1 MPLNSLFEMIQ
12 NAQGGNALDNLA
24 RQYQLSQ
31 EQAQSAVN
39 AVLPAFQM
47 GLQRQAESADMMA
60 NFLRTLASSNAG
72 EVFEKPQ
79 AMGTVSDQF
88 QAMGHDILQM
98 LFGNRNVSNA
108 VAAQAAQ
115 FSGVPNT
122 IMNAMMPTI
131 ATMIMGGL
139 MKGMSSQGYGNWLTQ
154 MASGM
159 IPGMQQPAPQA
170 LPDILTQ
177 MMSMGQPKPQSGMF
191 GTMGAMM
198 DSMMGAKP
206 PASDSGNPMQAGLD
220 ALTGM
225 FNAGAKVQQTHMEG
239 MASIFNTMLKSGRNG

>member
-1 MPLNSLFEMIQ
+1 MPLNSLFEMVQ
-12 NAQGGNALDNLA
+12 SAQGGNAMDNLA

-72 EVFEKPQ
+72 DVFEKPPPT
-79 AMGTVSDQF
+79 ATASDQF
-88 QAMGHDILQM
+88 QTIGNEVLQM

-108 VAAQAAQ
+108 VAAHAAQ

-122 IMNAMMPTI
+122 VVNAMMPTI

-139 MKGMSSQGYGNWLTQ
+139 MKGMSSQGYGNWLAQ
-154 MASGM
+154 MASGV
-159 IPGMQQPAPQA
+159 IPGMQQQAPQT

-177 MMSMGQPKPQSGMF
+177 MMGMGQPKPQSGMF

-198 DSMMGAKP
+198 DSMMGTKP
-206 PASDSGNPMQAGLD
+206 SSHESSNPMQAGLD

-225 FNAGAKVQQTHMEG
+225 FNAGAKVQQTHMES
-239 MASIFNTMLKSGRNG
+239 MSAIFNTMLKSGRNE